1 MMDLPQ
7 ILLTAFCVPPCY
19 GAIGVTPILLGFSL
33 DRWWSRVMSGDANAQ
48 RRHRIDPVKDCASQQ
63 LQRPISD
70 KSHHT
75 TAAITSTM
83 ITIKIGV
90 SSMVRSPR
98 ANLIEMD
105 I

>member
-1 MMDLPQ
+1 MGHSAWPNAHYV
-7 ILLTAFCVPPCY
+7 INTVGKF
-19 GAIGVTPILLGFSL
+19 
-33 DRWWSRVMSGDANAQ
+33 NAQ

-70 KSHHT
+70 NHT